1 MEDEN
6 EKLKRLKSDWKKPS
20 LAEEFRFHLVSNW
33 ESLRYFGE
41 SHHDI
46 IIDQIQSM
54 EWRDE
59 KLDCE
64 FS

>member
-1 MEDEN
+1 MGDEN
-6 EKLKRLKSDWKKPS
+6 EKLKSLKSDWKKPC
-20 LAEEFRFHLVSNW
+20 LVEEIRFHLVSNW

-41 SHHDI
+41 NHHDI

-59 KLDCE
+59 RLDCE